1 MLPIRLRLIE
11 TGGRD
16 GLDGHAVSGDG
27 RVLLVTRDLRHI
39 GAKFQA
45 VSSRVPA
52 LRKMREGRG
61 THGVP
66 GSARLKAGP
75 LRLRNARVQADGQL
89 LLSAIALNI
98 LCARRLQLGLRASC
112 SRLAK
117 HSMWAS
123 FPGCVLTEGRCAF
136 VIGFLQITQTVFLL
150 RVSFRIEALRTCF
163 GLQPLWTP

>member
-11 TGGRD
+11 TGGGN

-27 RVLLVTRDLRHI
+27 RVLLVTRDLRHT

-45 VSSRVPA
+45 VSSGVPA

-66 GSARLKAGP
+66 GSARSKAGP
-75 LRLRNARVQADGQL
+75 LRLRNARLQADGQL

-98 LCARRLQLGLRASC
+98 L
-112 SRLAK
+112 
-117 HSMWAS
+117 
-123 FPGCVLTEGRCAF
+123 
-136 VIGFLQITQTVFLL
+136 
-150 RVSFRIEALRTCF
+150 
-163 GLQPLWTP
+163 